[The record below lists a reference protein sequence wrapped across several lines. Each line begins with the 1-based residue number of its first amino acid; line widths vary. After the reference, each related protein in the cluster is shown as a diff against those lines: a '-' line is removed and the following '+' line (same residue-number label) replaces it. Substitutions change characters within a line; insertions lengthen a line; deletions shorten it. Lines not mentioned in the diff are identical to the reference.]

1 MPRDAAAIRSFPE
14 LYRAWRLARVVCVPT
29 LFIVPGSP
37 ALVQE
42 LSLANAASH
51 HLTRTIRDTVLDAV
65 PDGVPVDIVCPLDE
79 DTYTA
84 HTGSLRAWG
93 APQVQVGGG
102 NHLGELVVRYV
113 LGDRDYR
120 PAREKIGQLDPEALT
135 VVVVDG
141 PAGVTPRAPLA
152 LVPGARETHEE
163 LQAFIAGNAPLP
175 PLEGGVLK
183 PELWYELAALSPVE
197 QTLLAADDSLGV
209 GRYVG
214 VWTW

>member
-1 MPRDAAAIRSFPE
+1 MPSI
-14 LYRAWRLARVVCVPT
+14 
-29 LFIVPGSP
+29 FIVPGSP

-42 LSLANAASH
+42 LSLADAASH
-51 HLTRTIRDTVLDAV
+51 HLTRTIRETA
-65 PDGVPVDIVCPLDE
+65 PNGVPVDIVCPLDE
-79 DTYTA
+79 DSYTA

-113 LGDRDYR
+113 LGNRDFR
-120 PAREKIGQLDPEALT
+120 PVRDSIGELDPKALT

-141 PAGVTPRAPLA
+141 PAGLTPRAPLA
-152 LVPGARETHEE
+152 LVSGARETHEG

-183 PELWYELAALSPVE
+183 PELWHELAALSSAK
-197 QTLLAADDSLGV
+197 QMLLAADDSLGV